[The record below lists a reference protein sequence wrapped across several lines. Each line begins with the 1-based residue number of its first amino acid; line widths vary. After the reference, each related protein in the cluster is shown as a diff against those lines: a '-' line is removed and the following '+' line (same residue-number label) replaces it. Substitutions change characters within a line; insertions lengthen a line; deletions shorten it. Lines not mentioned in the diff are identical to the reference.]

1 MLRRQLKQKYW
12 ENHCILE
19 TKEGLNKMTF
29 KQDVGERVKYVN
41 ISREALQTKEKP
53 VQTFRT
59 DKRPLQASFR
69 KISWQSKYIH
79 KTTNNLRQLYSN
91 MHSEFNYT

>member
-69 KISWQSKYIH
+69 KIS
-79 KTTNNLRQLYSN
+79 
-91 MHSEFNYT
+91 